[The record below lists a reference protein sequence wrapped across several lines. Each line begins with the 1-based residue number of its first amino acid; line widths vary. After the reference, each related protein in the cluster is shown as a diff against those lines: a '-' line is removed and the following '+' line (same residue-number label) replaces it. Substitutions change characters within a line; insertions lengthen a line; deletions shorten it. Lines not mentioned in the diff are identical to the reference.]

1 MRTPRRTAGASV
13 EVPAHHGGWAGA
25 ANVEDNMKRTLLAIA
40 LLSVVAAAGAQ
51 DDETLAP
58 VIVERIDGYWA
69 VNNCT
74 PPSSAPACASFHA
87 LIRQN
92 FTEREIGM
100 LFGAATAYAEYRT
113 SYDSVRER
121 YQNLVWYVE
130 DNGVPPLSE
139 IGAPLSDEVEYED
152 TPVAYGTPERGNVV
166 VRDDDAVILD
176 DDQDSAVL
184 RAHMHPDDD

>member
-1 MRTPRRTAGASV
+1 MAASARRTADASV
-13 EVPAHHGGWAGA
+13 EAPAHHGGCAGA

-40 LLSVVAAAGAQ
+40 LLSTAAAAGAQ

-58 VIVERIDGYWA
+58 ITVERIDGYWA

-92 FTEREIGM
+92 FSEREIGM

-113 SYDSVRER
+113 SYDSVRDR
-121 YQNLVWYVE
+121 YRHLVWYVE

-152 TPVAYGTPERGNVV
+152 APVVYGAPARRDVV
-166 VRDDDAVILD
+166 IRDDDAVIVD
-176 DDQDSAVL
+176 DDPDAAVL
-184 RAHMHPDDD
+184 NAASDDY